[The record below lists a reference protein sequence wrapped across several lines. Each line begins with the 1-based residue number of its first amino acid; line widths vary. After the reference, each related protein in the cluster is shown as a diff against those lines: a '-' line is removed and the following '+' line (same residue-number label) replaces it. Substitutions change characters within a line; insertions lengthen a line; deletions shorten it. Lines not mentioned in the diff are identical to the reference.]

1 MMETQSSAGF
11 GEQYQAVSYGHVNF
25 DLPIRHVNG
34 SNDWAVSLRVWGSEK
49 RSKLVYICENHQ
61 HTDKMVLKVRG
72 TDLMTN
78 NKRVNIKEVQN

>member
-1 MMETQSSAGF
+1 MEAMIGLFHYESGVQ
-11 GEQYQAVSYGHVNF
+11 
-25 DLPIRHVNG
+25 
-34 SNDWAVSLRVWGSEK
+34 K

-78 NKRVNIKEVQN
+78 DKSVDIKEVQN